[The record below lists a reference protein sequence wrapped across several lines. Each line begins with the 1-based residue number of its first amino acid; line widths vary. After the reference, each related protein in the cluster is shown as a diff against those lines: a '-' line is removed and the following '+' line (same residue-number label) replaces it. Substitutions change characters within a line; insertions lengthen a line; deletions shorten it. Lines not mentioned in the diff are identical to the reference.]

1 MRNKKIWFG
10 TKNKGKLEEVNA
22 ILNPYRI
29 TIEHLPM
36 DKVEIQAETLEE
48 VVRYCLE
55 NLEFKKPLVI
65 EDSGLFIE
73 SLNGFPGPYS
83 RYVLDTI
90 NLPGILK
97 LLKEVENREACF
109 KSVIGFKEDSKVI
122 VFKGCTRGKIAFEE
136 RGFFGFGYDPIF
148 IPDEEPSEKTFGEL
162 TLNSKNSFSHRA
174 KSFKN
179 FAEWLT
185 SDY

>member
-1 MRNKKIWFG
+1 LRNRKIWFG
-10 TKNKGKLEEVNA
+10 TNNKGKLEEVKA
-22 ILNPYRI
+22 ILTPYKI
-29 TIEHLPM
+29 TTKHLPM

-55 NLEFKKPLVI
+55 TLEFKRPLVI

-109 KSVIGFKEDSKVI
+109 RSVIGFKEDTTIK
-122 VFKGCTRGKIAFEE
+122 VFKGCTCGKIAFEE
-136 RGFFGFGYDPIF
+136 RGFSGFGYDPIF
-148 IPDEEPSEKTFGEL
+148 IPNEEPSQKTYGEL
-162 TLNSKNSFSHRA
+162 TLNSKNSYSHRA